1 MSLTP
6 TGLANEIEAAFKTLW
21 PTAERGPLPAGTEA
35 DRGLLFM
42 AVARGLLQYLEANQN
57 DLIDSMRL
65 TVSGVGTTDYT
76 VESLNLD
83 ITGV

>member
-6 TGLANEIEAAFKTLW
+6 TGLANEIEAAFKALW
-21 PTAERGPLPAGTEA
+21 PTTERGPLPAGTEA

-42 AVARGLLQYLEANQN
+42 AVARGLLKYLETNQN

-65 TVSGVGTTDYT
+65 TVSGVGTANYT
-76 VESLNLD
+76 VDALDLD
-83 ITGV
+83 ITEV